1 MVTID
6 NGGDGAS
13 GKTLL
18 DALDEARVF
27 NVSKE
32 ETGRFRIEESCDRYF
47 SAVLTREQL
56 LALAD
61 ELRALAGS

>member
-6 NGGDGAS
+6 DGGDGAS
-13 GKTLL
+13 GETLL

-27 NVSKE
+27 NLSKE
-32 ETGRFRIEESCDRYF
+32 ETGLFRINESCDRYF
-47 SAVLTREQL
+47 FAVLTRDQL

>member
-6 NGGDGAS
+6 DGGDGAS

-32 ETGRFRIEESCDRYF
+32 ETGRFRLEESCDRYF
-47 SAVLTREQL
+47 FAVLTREQL

-61 ELRALAGS
+61 ELRALAGA